1 MKINL
6 DTLKTVAYAI
16 NKKKQGYKLL
26 KNPQGTSPY
35 EVNMIKS
42 DFYVDRIYHNESF
55 HNVRLTRKKVG
66 DEFVEDSVDLFAEYM
81 TDPVTKQRSGKKNL
95 FFWFKKDGV
104 KLEAEKWEEPD
115 VWSRPQ
121 PKWKKGEREAHL
133 EELFEK
139 DRQRS
144 FFKPRVNVV
153 QKTVSLGGW
162 KELLGLEYDARPEA
176 PSFWSILKHN
186 LNNVEK
192 K

>member
-16 NKKKQGYKLL
+16 SKKNQGYKLL
-26 KNPQGTSPY
+26 KNPAGTSPY

-104 KLEAEKWEEPD
+104 KSEAEKWEEPD

-121 PKWKKGEREAHL
+121 PKWKKGEQESHL

-144 FFKPRVNVV
+144 FFKPRVNAV